1 MLDARLSILIFL
13 LLPYF
18 AAAQADYIHNDT
30 IHLNLD
36 SRGQSKANIRPW
48 DTYAL
53 ARDVNIPQTLSN
65 TPLEVLAGAE
75 LQFAKGQKAWLV
87 LTLMAAD
94 TLRYWHAMK
103 LEPADSTGT
112 AKARAHIFL
121 PPDYLQ
127 EASLRVYFWNTDSAD
142 FEVVKGDVLIR
153 PHSFPHL
160 LPSVYESSTQGVTNL
175 LFQNERF
182 ELHYNPTNGQIVLA
196 DVRGRPLSGPFQWL
210 IELIRGS
217 DTLSWYTDQWKLRGR
232 FFEQGKI
239 LARLVAINPYQKVH
253 IRLSTDSFQGLKID
267 LKSRFRRKTKVLR
280 QALVVPLAERPEYA
294 IDDKALMSQT
304 GNSKSYYL
312 GQGGFVSGKNERRLS
327 LLQSRHLAGIQLD
340 MNPARLV
347 ANLSYAH
354 AHPLIHYP
362 KDESRQDYFEDQSSP
377 ILKKR
382 QELEGYFAL
391 WPGQGNI
398 HMPRLMPLPYGA
410 EGSVVWTEH
419 ADWTDLRTHRA
430 VHFGCDTIKSPEKAV
445 GGFDRY
451 GIPVSKSVFY
461 HNPGQIT
468 NKKASE
474 GHFPGLH
481 ASLADSAFR
490 TFIGQ
495 IYAKGH
501 EIGLHTPEQH
511 SSTRQW
517 MKEALS
523 FTRNHYQSAFW
534 IDHGYSNHPN
544 ANRENMVGDGLIKG
558 IRHYSAD
565 LWRKYGVRYL
575 WNAAPEELRT
585 FEQYAF
591 DGNFIIPY
599 PGFGP
604 LLPQPVFSKH
614 PSAQGFL
621 LWNTTGTLEM
631 PTDGLWDY
639 TFSPARLER
648 LMQYHSIWINHVYP
662 AWTLPGKGFWTYDAD
677 SNLVAM
683 PGFNRALET
692 LSKLQESGRLLNTT
706 ISRLASYH
714 QAIENVELIPI
725 DDHQMLVINHNPY
738 PIEALSFV
746 TTSEKVLVE
755 GKSFQSRRR
764 GNNTYFWFDL
774 KEGEMVKL
782 RY

>member
-1 MLDARLSILIFL
+1 MHDARLSIFFLL

-18 AAAQADYIHNDT
+18 AAAQVFYTQDDT
-30 IHLNLD
+30 VRLNLL
-36 SRGQSKANIRPW
+36 SKGQDLVHISPF

-53 ARDVNIPQTLSN
+53 AEDVVLQKPLSFSA
-65 TPLEVLAGAE
+65 LEVLAEAE
-75 LQFAKGQKAWLV
+75 VQFGTGRNAWLV
-87 LTLMAAD
+87 LSLMAAD
-94 TLRYWHAMK
+94 TLRHWHAFK
-103 LEPADSTGT
+103 LEQSDSDGL
-112 AKARAHIFL
+112 AKAERLVLL
-121 PPDYLQ
+121 PPDYTD
-127 EASLRVYFWNTDSAD
+127 EAILRAYFWNPDSAE
-142 FEVVKGDVLIR
+142 FIVTKANICIR
-153 PHSFPHL
+153 PHTFPNL
-160 LPSVYESSTQGVTNL
+160 LPPVFGDSDAYPSGL

-196 DVRGRPLSGPFQWL
+196 DARGRPLAGPFQWL
-210 IELIRGS
+210 IELIHGS
-217 DTLSWYTDQWKLRGR
+217 DTLSLFTDQWKLRGR
-232 FFEQGKI
+232 FFGQDKTT
-239 LARLVAINPYQKVH
+239 AVLVSRNPYQRVL
-253 IRLSTDSFQGLKID
+253 IRLSTDNFQGLKID

-280 QALVVPLAERPEYA
+280 QALVVPLAELPEYVT
-294 IDDKALMSQT
+294 DDKALLHQT
-304 GNSKSYYL
+304 GTIQSYFL

-327 LLQSRHLAGIQLD
+327 LLQSRHMAGIQLD

-362 KDESRQDYFEDQSSP
+362 LDENRHDYYEDLSSP
-377 ILKKR
+377 VFKKG
-382 QELEGYFAL
+382 QELEGNFAL
-391 WPGQGNI
+391 WPGQGNS
-398 HMPRLMPLPYGA
+398 HMPRLMPLPNGA
-410 EGSVVWTEH
+410 EAAVVWTEH

-430 VHFGCDTIKSPEKAV
+430 VHFGCDTIKSPEQAV

-451 GIPVSKSVFY
+451 DIPLSKSVFY
-461 HNPGQIT
+461 HNPEQIT

-474 GHFPGLH
+474 GRFSGLH
-481 ASLADSAFR
+481 ASLEDSAFR
-490 TFIGQ
+490 TFIEQ
-495 IYAKGH
+495 LHTLGH
-501 EIGLHTPEQH
+501 DIGLHTPEQH

-523 FTRNHYQSAFW
+523 FTKTHYQSAFW
-534 IDHGYSNHPN
+534 IDHGYNNHPN
-544 ANRENMVGDGLIKG
+544 ANRENMVGDGLMKG
-558 IRHYSAD
+558 KRHYSAD

-591 DGNFIIPY
+591 DGNFIIPF

-639 TFSPARLER
+639 TFSSARLER

-683 PGFNRALET
+683 PGFNRALEA
-692 LSKLQESGRLLNTT
+692 LSKLQKSGRLLNTT
-706 ISRLASYH
+706 LSRLAAYH
-714 QAIENVELIPI
+714 QALENVEVVPI
-725 DDHQMLVINHNPY
+725 DDHQMLIINHNPY
-738 PIEALSFV
+738 PIEGLSFV
-746 TTSEKVLVE
+746 TTSEKVQVE
-755 GKSFQSRRR
+755 GKSFQSRHK
-764 GNNTYFWFDL
+764 GNHTYLWFGL

-782 RY
+782 GY